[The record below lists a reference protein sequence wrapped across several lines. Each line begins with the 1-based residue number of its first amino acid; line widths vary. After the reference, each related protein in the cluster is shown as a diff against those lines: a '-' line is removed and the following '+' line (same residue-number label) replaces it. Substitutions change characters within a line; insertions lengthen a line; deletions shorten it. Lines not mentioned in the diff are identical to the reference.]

1 MCDKIIFILP
11 NCQAMYDKCH
21 IKFFSK
27 AKVNLIGFGDVGD
40 CFNRLYGMIV
50 DLGAWKG
57 PEVVLGAPVG

>member
-1 MCDKIIFILP
+1 
-11 NCQAMYDKCH
+11 MYDKCH